1 MDYIKDLIEKNKKEE
16 EDNKTLIFILCA
28 VLLLVL
34 LGGVIYLIFKKR
46 QENELSVFDEDLE
59 DEEVY
64 DDEFDESDHHSVYI
78 DLRKEDNTNSED
90 A

>member
-46 QENELSVFDEDLE
+46 QECELSAFDEELE
-59 DEEVY
+59 DEEGY
-64 DDEFDESDHHSVYI
+64 EDEFDESDHHSVYI
-78 DLRKEDNTNSED
+78 DLRKEENTDSED

>member
-34 LGGVIYLIFKKR
+34 LGGVIYLIFKLKAQKNR
-46 QENELSVFDEDLE
+46 H
-59 DEEVY
+59 Y
-64 DDEFDESDHHSVYI
+64 PHGH
-78 DLRKEDNTNSED
+78 
-90 A
+90 

>member
-28 VLLLVL
+28 GLLLVL
-34 LGGVIYLIFKKR
+34 LCGFIYLVFKKR
-46 QENELSVFDEDLE
+46 QECELSAFDEELE
-59 DEEVY
+59 DEEGY
-64 DDEFDESDHHSVYI
+64 EDEFDESDHHSVYI
-78 DLRKEDNTNSED
+78 DLRKEEDNNSED